1 MPWHALSRP
10 SLAIGVLRAACVARG
25 LPAPVSYQGGL
36 RFAEFLLDRTDG
48 QLTPF
53 EYVAV
58 GETGFSHALGDWV
71 FADALYGN
79 DFGRSGMLDYAQRKG
94 LPMRSVSAMRD
105 YASEFVDLVVD
116 ELIALEVDLIGFSS
130 TFMQNVPSLAVARQL
145 AERRPDTT
153 ILFGGG
159 NCDGPM
165 GVALHREFGFIDL
178 VIRGEADETFPL
190 LLKALADGSSLECV
204 PGLCWRD
211 SDGVQRVNRPAPLVA
226 PARMVQPD
234 FGDWFETFEAS
245 PVSAHMEP
253 ELVLESAR
261 GCWWGEHHHC
271 TFCGLNGTGMTFRAK
286 PAPVFVAEVDDLVS
300 RHKVMDIM
308 VVDNILEPAYLR
320 TALPDLASRDWDLRL
335 HYEVKAN
342 LTTQQVGVLGAAGV
356 YSVQPGIE
364 SLVDDVLRRMDKGI
378 KAVHNVRT
386 MRDFESA
393 GLTVAWN
400 WLYGFP
406 GELLAGYTDVIS
418 QLPAL
423 VHLQPP
429 ASTARIELNRFSPY
443 FENTALGFPVREPAE
458 AYGHVYDLTPDQL
471 ADMVYLFDTPLAGLT
486 EDEIAP
492 LNAAV
497 AAWIRDYQA
506 SSLRRIDVDDVIV
519 LRDRRVGWPAE
530 DHVLSCPREKQAWTE
545 LEHGRSSRGL
555 AARLAG
561 ADWDPS
567 EWLASLRER
576 GLVFQE
582 GGRWVALATSVI
594 R

>member
-1 MPWHALSRP
+1 
-10 SLAIGVLRAACVARG
+10 
-25 LPAPVSYQGGL
+25 
-36 RFAEFLLDRTDG
+36 
-48 QLTPF
+48 
-53 EYVAV
+53 
-58 GETGFSHALGDWV
+58 
-71 FADALYGN
+71 
-79 DFGRSGMLDYAQRKG
+79 
-94 LPMRSVSAMRD
+94 
-105 YASEFVDLVVD
+105 
-116 ELIALEVDLIGFSS
+116 
-130 TFMQNVPSLAVARQL
+130 
-145 AERRPDTT
+145 
-153 ILFGGG
+153 
-159 NCDGPM
+159 
-165 GVALHREFGFIDL
+165 
-178 VIRGEADETFPL
+178 
-190 LLKALADGSSLECV
+190 
-204 PGLCWRD
+204 
-211 SDGVQRVNRPAPLVA
+211 
-226 PARMVQPD
+226 
-234 FGDWFETFEAS
+234 
-245 PVSAHMEP
+245 
-253 ELVLESAR
+253 
-261 GCWWGEHHHC
+261 
-271 TFCGLNGTGMTFRAK
+271 
-286 PAPVFVAEVDDLVS
+286 
-300 RHKVMDIM
+300 
-308 VVDNILEPAYLR
+308 
-320 TALPDLASRDWDLRL
+320 
-335 HYEVKAN
+335 
-342 LTTQQVGVLGAAGV
+342 
-356 YSVQPGIE
+356 
-364 SLVDDVLRRMDKGI
+364 MDKGI

-443 FENTALGFPVREPAE
+443 FENPALGFPVREPAE

-561 ADWDPS
+561 VDWDPS